1 MDGASTSALPCIG
14 QGEVFGSRKQQRYA
28 NFCYKNKKSST
39 SSTTQSLDNLSNFEL
54 AMGSDLA
61 AN

>member
-28 NFCYKNKKSST
+28 NFCYKKSST